1 MGIRQMT
8 EPLNHYSVPT
18 VYLKT
23 AGLPAPADAQT
34 AQQTERV
41 APMSHN
47 HHKDHPA
54 DLTFRTAQHP
64 DVLPALRMRNLAN
77 RKVKVYA
84 GLGDERFFTRLAER
98 LDQDVAWSQRGLAAE
113 ADLVIAETGPKDFS
127 ETSGIIAVAGAT
139 PVLPE
144 DAETGVG
151 IQMGML

>member
-18 VYLKT
+18 VYSKT

-41 APMSHN
+41 APMIHN

-54 DLTFRTAQHP
+54 DLAVRTAQHP
-64 DVLPALRMRNLAN
+64 DVLPALRMRNLAY
-77 RKVKVYA
+77 RKVYA
-84 GLGDERFFTRLAER
+84 GLCDERFFTRLEER
-98 LDQDVAWSQRGLAAE
+98 LDQDVAWFQRGLAAE
-113 ADLVIAETGPKDFS
+113 ADLVIAETG
-127 ETSGIIAVAGAT
+127 
-139 PVLPE
+139 
-144 DAETGVG
+144 VG